1 MTDQKLAILEV
12 KVDVREPDDTLEK
25 VLTFCPLAKREQLE
39 IGDIV
44 YKHVAIELKS
54 WVDFINAFTSRS
66 DDRYRRQLYNFLI
79 NKEIEGYYVIYGD
92 WEEINDYSHVK
103 MTAVLGAIAS
113 IQARYGMRLMILPNK
128 DYAIYTSLKIIEK
141 TFDHK
146 DVRPV
151 VYKVGTDERA
161 IDMLVAAGNRIGSSD
176 AIRLLS
182 HFKTAKNV
190 VNATSKQLQEVK
202 KVGKVK
208 ADNLIKTFNYDFKAK
223 KDFEDNMNDLSEEAP
238 KKEEKVEK
246 KAPKRKPP
254 INRVIEEAIPIDVEM
269 DIDIIDIEA
278 DRVDFIKEHYK
289 DFDKQ
294 KRLVMEAIDMY
305 TKKIKKPVPLA
316 NLVSALPTIGKERVF
331 EVIQDL
337 IRESMIYEAE
347 KDKYEAF

>member
-12 KVDVREPDDTLEK
+12 KVDVREPDDTLER
-25 VLTFCPLAKREQLE
+25 VLIFCPLAKREQLD

-54 WVDFINAFTSRS
+54 WVDFINAFTSKS

-79 NKEIEGYYVIYGD
+79 NKEIDGYYIIYGE
-92 WEEINDYSHVK
+92 WEEINEYSQVK

-113 IQARYGMRLMILPNK
+113 IQARYGMRLMVLPNK
-128 DYAIYTSLKIIEK
+128 DYAIYTALKIIEK

-151 VYKVGTDERA
+151 VYKVGTDDRA
-161 IDMLVAAGNRIGSSD
+161 IDMLVAAGNRVGSND
-176 AIRLLS
+176 AIKLLN

-190 VNATSKQLQEVK
+190 VNATSKQLQEVE

-208 ADNLIKTFNYDFKAK
+208 ADNLLKTFNYDFKAR
-223 KDFEDNMNDLSEEAP
+223 KDFENNMNELSDEEP
-238 KKEEKVEK
+238 EKVEK
-246 KAPKRKPP
+246 KNTKKKKPP
-254 INRVIEEAIPIDVEM
+254 INKVPKEEDIIPEEVEM
-269 DIDIIDIEA
+269 DIIDMEA
-278 DRVDFIKEHYK
+278 DRVDFIAEHYK

-294 KRLVMEAIDMY
+294 KRLVMSAIEMY
-305 TKKIKKPVPLA
+305 TKKMKKAVPLA
-316 NLVSALPTIGKERVF
+316 NLRSGIPNISEGRMF
-331 EVIQDL
+331 EVLQDL

-347 KDKYEAF
+347 KGKYEAF